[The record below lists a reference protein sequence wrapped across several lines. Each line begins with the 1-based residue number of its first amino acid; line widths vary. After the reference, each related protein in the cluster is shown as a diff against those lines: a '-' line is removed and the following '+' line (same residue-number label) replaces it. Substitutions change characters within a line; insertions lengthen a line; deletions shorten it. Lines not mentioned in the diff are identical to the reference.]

1 MNKIAVLLAFVCL
14 PLAAIDNFTEVKV
27 GYFIPTDAQFRD
39 IYAQDGVI
47 TSLETS
53 FRGWNNFFPWLSAG
67 YYEKWGHT
75 KDPRAGSHVYFVPL
89 GAGLKYIYPLGPFC
103 SFRRINV
110 YGGLGILPTYLHI
123 HNHSHTLAPHAGK
136 WGCGG
141 VIKGGVIA
149 DRLWNFFIDFFA
161 EYSYTKISFH
171 EDVGL
176 NPARLSY
183 FTIGGGLGYHFGG
196 CSIDCDPD

>member
-1 MNKIAVLLAFVCL
+1 MNKIWAFLFFCAQL
-14 PLAAIDNFTEVKV
+14 SAIDNFTEAKV
-27 GYFIPTDAQFRD
+27 GYFIPTDAKFRD

-47 TSLETS
+47 SGLETS
-53 FRGWNNFFPWLSAG
+53 FRAWNNFFPWLSAS

-75 KDPRAGSHVYFVPL
+75 HSPRASSHVYFIPL
-89 GAGLKYIYPLGPFC
+89 GVGLKYIYPLRQVC
-103 SFRRINV
+103 TFRHINI
-110 YGGLGILPTYLHI
+110 YGGLGVLPTYLHL
-123 HNHSHTLAPHAGK
+123 HNHSPNLVPDAGK

-141 VIKGGVIA
+141 VAKVGVIA

-171 EDVGL
+171 EERVGL
-176 NPARLSY
+176 NPAILSY

-196 CSIDCDPD
+196 CSIDRDDD